1 MSDNGKVGSPV
12 RSWTRIYNR
21 LTPGGW
27 LDLLRVLRGLD
38 GRGGRHR
45 PLSDSFL
52 RALARLAEE
61 AVKE

>member
-1 MSDNGKVGSPV
+1 VPDNPKVGSPV

-27 LDLLRVLRGLD
+27 LDLLRVLGRLD

-45 PLSDSFL
+45 PLSDAFL
-52 RALARLAEE
+52 RALAQLAEE

>member
-1 MSDNGKVGSPV
+1 VSDNLKVGSPV
-12 RSWTRIYNR
+12 RSWTRVYNR
-21 LTPGGW
+21 LT
-27 LDLLRVLRGLD
+27 LLRVLRCLD